1 MDPAIGAQIYRYAE
15 YRGGRYTGETA
26 AALLLANQ
34 MAGLRALTRAG
45 IVCKVNTV
53 MLKGINDAHIPRV
66 VETVRD
72 LGAELTNIMQLIPV
86 KGSVFENLP
95 LVSNKE
101 LMDLRK
107 SCEPTLRQM
116 YHCKQCRADA
126 VGLLGDDRSIDYR
139 PPAAAQPTQEAP
151 ATPVAR
157 GIRIAVASKTGATVD
172 QHFGQTDQFYIY
184 ESDGAAAVTWKPA
197 AYPATATAWTTADP
211 AKPDAW
217 TAFWPPWR
225 TAKACWP
232 CASARAPWKS
242 CNKKASACLPCTKL
256 WTRP

>member
-1 MDPAIGAQIYRYAE
+1 
-15 YRGGRYTGETA
+15 
-26 AALLLANQ
+26 
-34 MAGLRALTRAG
+34 
-45 IVCKVNTV
+45 

-139 PPAAAQPTQEAP
+139 PP
-151 ATPVAR
+151 
-157 GIRIAVASKTGATVD
+157 GS
-172 QHFGQTDQFYIY
+172 
-184 ESDGAAAVTWKPA
+184 GAADTGSSGHPGGARHPHCRGLQNGRYGGPA
-197 AYPATATAWTTADP
+197 LW
-211 AKPDAW
+211 PD
-217 TAFWPPWR
+217 
-225 TAKACWP
+225 
-232 CASARAPWKS
+232 
-242 CNKKASACLPCTKL
+242 
-256 WTRP
+256 RPVLHL

>member
-1 MDPAIGAQIYRYAE
+1 
-15 YRGGRYTGETA
+15 
-26 AALLLANQ
+26 
-34 MAGLRALTRAG
+34 
-45 IVCKVNTV
+45 
-53 MLKGINDAHIPRV
+53 
-66 VETVRD
+66 
-72 LGAELTNIMQLIPV
+72 MQLIPV

-184 ESDGAAAVTWKPA
+184 ESDGAAARYLETRSVSRYCHGMDNCGSGKTGRMDGILA
-197 AYPATATAWTTADP
+197 AVEDCKGVLALRIGQSPLEKLQQKGIRVFTLYETVDKAVNEA
-211 AKPDAW
+211 
-217 TAFWPPWR
+217 
-225 TAKACWP
+225 AKALCG
-232 CASARAPWKS
+232 
-242 CNKKASACLPCTKL
+242 
-256 WTRP
+256 